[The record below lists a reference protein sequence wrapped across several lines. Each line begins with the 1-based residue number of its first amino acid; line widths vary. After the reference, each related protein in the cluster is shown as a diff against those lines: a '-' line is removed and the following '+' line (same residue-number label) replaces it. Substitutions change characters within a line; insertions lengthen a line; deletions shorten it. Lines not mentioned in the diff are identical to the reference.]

1 MTPKLSLKPFV
12 LKSTFEFMI
21 NTAPQASNSAYGK
34 EDCFKV
40 NTFTEPTI
48 PQQRNLWE
56 LTPRTRGVRIS
67 PWVFS
72 FLCTIF
78 FFDHIFSLWLVSFVS
93 HCWPLRAWR
102 GFCDN
107 VFLVKNNCLQ
117 QFFSVLFHELEV
129 ENPWKL
135 KVSSFLSC
143 ERSNKEYES

>member
-34 EDCFKV
+34 DDCFKV

-72 FLCTIF
+72 FLCTI
-78 FFDHIFSLWLVSFVS
+78 
-93 HCWPLRAWR
+93 
-102 GFCDN
+102 
-107 VFLVKNNCLQ
+107 
-117 QFFSVLFHELEV
+117 
-129 ENPWKL
+129 
-135 KVSSFLSC
+135 SFLIIFFPFGLFPLFLTADP
-143 ERSNKEYES
+143 